1 MSLRAV
7 SDSMRQLTE
16 TVRHTLDGHIMK
28 PAIEDADTIERHY
41 RFLVRQLVLGVV
53 GLSAFPIW
61 LAVGA
66 PGSFF
71 ASLTFL
77 WLMAPLLVAAFVLR
91 TGRLETGRQL
101 ATVTLTGL
109 VVSICAMSGGLASPL
124 LLMFAVI
131 PIAAAA
137 DGPGRPVRASLFAA
151 IAGIGLSAILD
162 VTGASAPAADLAY
175 SLIGLAA
182 ALLVVGAVALWLK
195 RQNSAPSQNE
205 PSDQRPFFHQ
215 ANTYNQG
222 VEAPAVAMGGTAPS
236 IAAEAAA
243 VAGSEGHLLVLGRT
257 PRLIEPVGVN
267 RRFEEATAREVR
279 NSA

>member
-7 SDSMRQLTE
+7 SDSMRHLTE

-28 PAIEDADTIERHY
+28 PTIEDADTIERHY
-41 RFLVRQLVLGVV
+41 RFLVRQLVLGVI

-77 WLMAPLLVAAFVLR
+77 WLMAPLLVAAYVLR
-91 TGRLETGRQL
+91 TGQLETGRQL

-109 VVSICAMSGGLASPL
+109 VVSISAMSGGLASPL

-151 IAGIGLSAILD
+151 IAGIGLSAVLD
-162 VTGASAPAADLAY
+162 ITGAATPAANMAF
-175 SLIGLAA
+175 SLIGFAG

-195 RQNSAPSQNE
+195 RQNSGKSQTE
-205 PSDQRPFFHQ
+205 TSDRQPFFHP
-215 ANTYNQG
+215 ASTYNQEASAAARG
-222 VEAPAVAMGGTAPS
+222 VTAPS
-236 IAAEAAA
+236 AA
-243 VAGSEGHLLVLGRT
+243 VESAAHARSEGHLLVLGRT
-257 PRLIEPVGVN
+257 RRLIEPVGVN

-279 NSA
+279 DSA